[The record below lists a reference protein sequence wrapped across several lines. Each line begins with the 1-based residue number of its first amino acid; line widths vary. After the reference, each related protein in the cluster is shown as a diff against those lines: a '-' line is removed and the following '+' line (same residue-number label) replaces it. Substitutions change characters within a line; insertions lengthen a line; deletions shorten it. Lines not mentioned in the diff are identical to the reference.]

1 MNWRQSEEGLPC
13 LESDGQVL
21 LLPPHEEG
29 LAEWPGPD
37 AAQLLANT
45 TFIASLASYLARE
58 TLCNNNVGLAQISTT
73 RRTQRNIDKIVVLIE
88 FALGTRHG
96 RTF

>member
-1 MNWRQSEEGLPC
+1 MYTTDQS
-13 LESDGQVL
+13 LEAVL
-21 LLPPHEEG
+21 LILT
-29 LAEWPGPD
+29 LS
-37 AAQLLANT
+37 
-45 TFIASLASYLARE
+45 TFIASLASYLAKE

-73 RRTQRNIDKIVVLIE
+73 RRTQRYIDKIVVLIE